1 MKFSSTAVK
10 LGFFSLVL
18 LLCTA
23 LLIVVF
29 GQLRFER
36 NNTYTAEFSN
46 GSGLRA
52 GQFVRAGGVEVGKVS
67 SVSLADNG
75 QRALVEFTVDKSLP
89 LYQSTTAQLR

>member
-29 GQLRFER
+29 GQLRF
-36 NNTYTAEFSN
+36 
-46 GSGLRA
+46 G
-52 GQFVRAGGVEVGKVS
+52 
-67 SVSLADNG
+67 
-75 QRALVEFTVDKSLP
+75 
-89 LYQSTTAQLR
+89 

>member
-1 MKFSSTAVK
+1 MKNNSAAVK

-23 LLIVVF
+23 LLVVIF

-36 NNTYTAEFSN
+36 YHTYSAEFSN

-52 GQFVRAGGVEVGKVS
+52 GQFVRAGGVEVGKVA
-67 SVSLADNG
+67 SVGLTDSG
-75 QRALVEFTVDKSLP
+75 QRALVTFKVDRTLP
-89 LYQSTTAQLR
+89 LYQ